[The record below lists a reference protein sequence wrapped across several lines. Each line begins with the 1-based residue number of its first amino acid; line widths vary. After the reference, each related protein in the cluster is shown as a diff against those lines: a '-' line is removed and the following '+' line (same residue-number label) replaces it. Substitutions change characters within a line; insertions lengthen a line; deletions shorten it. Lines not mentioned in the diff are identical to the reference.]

1 MKIFY
6 FLKGI
11 GITIFL
17 MGSLLP
23 TWANEM
29 VQNVTYELT
38 KDKVNSAR
46 ILKSPKGFFDV
57 VVELTDVER
66 KKLSIVTKANVGK
79 ELWIIFSGQVIT
91 RAVIRAKID
100 SGMIKIGRWSSEEQ
114 AMVFIKTLLPQFTKR
129 R

>member
-1 MKIFY
+1 
-6 FLKGI
+6 
-11 GITIFL
+11 

-29 VQNVTYELT
+29 VQNVPYELT
-38 KDKVNSAR
+38 KEKVNSAR
-46 ILKSPKGFFDV
+46 ILESPKGFFDV

-66 KKLSIVTKANVGK
+66 EKLSIVTKANVGK

>member
-11 GITIFL
+11 GITIL
-17 MGSLLP
+17 LIGSLLP

-29 VQNVTYELT
+29 VQNVPYELT
-38 KDKVNSAR
+38 REKVKSAR
-46 ILKSPKGFFDV
+46 ILESPKGFFDV
-57 VVELTDVER
+57 IVELTDVER
-66 KKLSIVTKANVGK
+66 KKLSIATKANIDK

-100 SGMIKIGRWSSEEQ
+100 SGIIRIGRWSSEEQ
-114 AMVFIKTLLPQFTKR
+114 AMAFIKTLLPQFTEQR
-129 R
+129 

>member
-1 MKIFY
+1 MKICY

-29 VQNVTYELT
+29 VQNVPYELT
-38 KDKVNSAR
+38 KEKVNSAR
-46 ILKSPKGFFDV
+46 ILESPKGFFDV